1 MTDLAR
7 LYRFR
12 FNETDRA
19 RKMLIWKVLCE
30 EFFQKLVGENKVVLD
45 LASGYGEFSNNIQAT
60 RKIAVDINPDA
71 KQFLPNDVE
80 FHSGSATDIR
90 DVESDTADVVFTSNF
105 LEHLRTKEELDRV
118 FLEILRILKPGGK
131 FIVMGPNIRYLADQ
145 YWDFYDHHLPLSHL
159 SVEEGLVQSGF
170 EIDMVKAR
178 FLPYT
183 TRSALPQN
191 SFLVS
196 TYLKLPVLWQV
207 FGKQFLVVG
216 RKQVGAQVAA

>member
-1 MTDLAR
+1 MT
-7 LYRFR
+7 
-12 FNETDRA
+12 
-19 RKMLIWKVLCE
+19 IWKVLCG
-30 EFFQKLVGENKVVLD
+30 EFFQKIVGENKVVLD
-45 LASGYGEFSNNIQAT
+45 LASGYGEFSNNIQAA
-60 RKIAVDINPDA
+60 RKIAIDINPDA

-90 DVESDTADVVFTSNF
+90 GVESDTADVVFTSNF

-118 FLEILRILKPGGK
+118 FLEILRILRPGGK
-131 FIVMGPNIRYLADQ
+131 FIVMGPNIRYLTEQ

-170 EIDMVKAR
+170 EIDTVRAR

-191 SFLVS
+191 SFFVS

-216 RKQVGAQVAA
+216 RKPVDIRIPD